1 MPEAWPL
8 VEPLDSYLTEVVRTL
23 QDAVTQGTRR
33 LEDDPS
39 ATDRAL
45 ADCREILDSVMEG
58 NVREWV
64 A

>member
-1 MPEAWPL
+1 MAEPWPL
-8 VEPLDSYLTEVVRTL
+8 VEPLDSYLAEVVKTL
-23 QDAVTQGTRR
+23 QAAVTQGTRR

-45 ADCREILDSVMEG
+45 RDCEEILDSVMRG
-58 NVREWV
+58 DVQEWV